1 MNRTLKYIDVQKWYH
16 LETLKKFYAGKQMR
30 VESCKDNNNKEFTFI
45 NFKIL
50 WGEARFIM
58 HPKTKRFR
66 LANIDTY
73 REIDFA
79 Y

>member
-58 HPKTKRFR
+58 HPKTKRLKYITPAVYTEVGF
-66 LANIDTY
+66 N
-73 REIDFA
+73 
-79 Y
+79 

>member
-16 LETLKKFYAGKQMR
+16 LETLKKFYAGTQMR
-30 VESCKDNNNKEFTFI
+30 VLSHKDNNNKEFTFI

-50 WGEARFIM
+50 WGETRFIM

-66 LANIDTY
+66 LVSKDAY
-73 REIDFA
+73 KEIGFSN
-79 Y
+79 